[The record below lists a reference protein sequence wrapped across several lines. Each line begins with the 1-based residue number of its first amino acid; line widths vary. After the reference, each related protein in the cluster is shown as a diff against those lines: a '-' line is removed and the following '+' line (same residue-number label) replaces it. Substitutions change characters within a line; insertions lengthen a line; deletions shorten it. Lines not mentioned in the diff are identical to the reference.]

1 MSRINRLRY
10 WLICPT
16 IRLHFSNL
24 FKKLILCMRKDN
36 LYTFDSWPVG
46 TPERLIHGYWE
57 LGMMRFHTFASEC
70 GKELQDTYNRTN
82 HGLGANVVYI
92 DLKSMRD
99 GYRYKSEILDIIR
112 GHQQTW
118 VWFVGCS
125 ALLED
130 SLAGWL
136 RSVLTTYNLD
146 HVRVAFVLDSRE
158 QFNHIFRDYSAPF
171 YQSTIALDLS
181 KNG

>member
-1 MSRINRLRY
+1 
-10 WLICPT
+10 
-16 IRLHFSNL
+16 
-24 FKKLILCMRKDN
+24 MRKDN

-57 LGMMRFHTFASEC
+57 LGVMRFHT
-70 GKELQDTYNRTN
+70 
-82 HGLGANVVYI
+82 ANVVYI
-92 DLKSMRD
+92 DLTSMGD
-99 GYRYKSEILDIIR
+99 GYRYKSEILDVIR
-112 GHQQTW
+112 SDQQTW
-118 VWFVGCS
+118 VWFVGCR
-125 ALLED
+125 ALLES

-158 QFNHIFRDYSAPF
+158 QFNHIFQDYSAPF

-181 KNG
+181 KNS

>member
-1 MSRINRLRY
+1 M
-10 WLICPT
+10 CPT

-57 LGMMRFHTFASEC
+57 LGMMRFHTFANEC

-136 RSVLTTYNLD
+136 RSVLTTYDLD

-158 QFNHIFRDYSAPF
+158 QFNHIFRDYSAPL

>member
-1 MSRINRLRY
+1 
-10 WLICPT
+10 
-16 IRLHFSNL
+16 
-24 FKKLILCMRKDN
+24 MRKDN

-57 LGMMRFHTFASEC
+57 LGVMRFHTFDSEC
-70 GKELQDTYNRTN
+70 GKELQDTYNRIN

-92 DLKSMRD
+92 DLTSMGD
-99 GYRYKSEILDIIR
+99 GYRYKSEILDVIR
-112 GHQQTW
+112 SDQQTW
-118 VWFVGCS
+118 VWFVGCR
-125 ALLED
+125 ALLES

-158 QFNHIFRDYSAPF
+158 QFNYIFQDYSAPF

-181 KNG
+181 KNS

>member
-1 MSRINRLRY
+1 
-10 WLICPT
+10 
-16 IRLHFSNL
+16 
-24 FKKLILCMRKDN
+24 MRKDN

-112 GHQQTW
+112 SHQQTW

-136 RSVLTTYNLD
+136 RSVLTTYDLD